1 MAHPVL
7 AARGMTKSFGANDVL
22 RDIDFEVVSGR
33 NVALCG
39 ENGAGKST
47 LIKLMT
53 GVYAPSAG
61 RVLVD
66 GEPVDFSGPKEAI
79 AAGIAVVHQEFSTLP
94 ALTVAENVFLEME
107 PRSRL
112 GLVDRRSL
120 RRDCVDLLGKLG
132 IGLDP
137 DTELDRLS
145 VAEAQMVEIAKAL
158 RSQAR
163 VLILDEPT
171 AVLSHR
177 EIDHLF
183 RILRDLRER
192 GLGLVYVSHRLDEI
206 FEICTD
212 ICVLKDGEITSAGP
226 IERYD
231 HDTVV
236 AAMVGRS
243 LGELFPPRGA
253 PVSDRAPV
261 LSVRGLAVGGRTARG
276 GQESGPGVDP
286 GVDLDVRPGEIVGLA
301 GLVGS
306 GRTELALAIFGAAP
320 GTGTVELHGTP
331 HDRRTPGKSLAAGMA
346 MLTENRGADG
356 LFLDSSVAWN
366 LAATTLGKGAR
377 ALALSPFD
385 EERRSRSVVERFGV
399 VVDHVGQP
407 ISALS
412 GGNQQK
418 VLMGRLLESAPK
430 VLVLDEPT
438 RGVDVATKA
447 EIYRTLRALAEEGVA
462 VLVIS
467 SELIEIVG
475 LCDRVLVMRDGALAG
490 ELHGDAVTEDGIM
503 AVAAARATSGD
514 GSDAHV

>member
-7 AARGMTKSFGANDVL
+7 AARGMTKSFGNNDVL
-22 RDIDFEVVSGR
+22 RNIDFDIAASR
-33 NVALCG
+33 NIALCG

-53 GVYAPSAG
+53 GIYAPTAG
-61 RVLVD
+61 QVLVD
-66 GEPVDFSGPKEAI
+66 GNPVDFSGPKEAI
-79 AAGIAVVHQEFSTLP
+79 AAGIAVVHQEFSTLR
-94 ALTVAENVFLEME
+94 ALTVAENVFMEME
-107 PRSRL
+107 PRNRL
-112 GLVDRRSL
+112 GLVDRRRL
-120 RRDCVDLLGKLG
+120 RRDCIDLLGQLG
-132 IGLDP
+132 IDLDP
-137 DTELDRLS
+137 DVELGRLS

-212 ICVLKDGEITSAGP
+212 ICVLKDGEVTSAGP
-226 IERYD
+226 IGRYD

-243 LGELFPPRGA
+243 LGELFPPKGA
-253 PVSDRAPV
+253 PVSDRTPV
-261 LSVRGLAVGGRTARG
+261 LSVRGLAVDGGTDRA
-276 GQESGPGVDP
+276 
-286 GVDLDVRPGEIVGLA
+286 DLDVRPGEIVGLA

-306 GRTELALAIFGAAP
+306 GRTELALAIFGAAT
-320 GTGTVELHGTP
+320 GAGTVELHGTAYG
-331 HDRRTPGKSLAAGMA
+331 RRTPGNSLDTGMA
-346 MLTENRGADG
+346 MLTENRKADG
-356 LFLDSSVAWN
+356 LFLDASVAWN
-366 LAATTLGKGAR
+366 FAATTLGKDAR
-377 ALALSPFD
+377 AFALSPLD
-385 EERRSRSVVERFGV
+385 EERRSRSVVERFNV
-399 VVDHVGQP
+399 AVDHVGQP

-418 VLMGRLLESAPK
+418 VLIGRLLENAPTI
-430 VLVLDEPT
+430 LLLDEPT

-447 EIYRTLRALAEEGVA
+447 EIYRTLRALAEDGVA
-462 VLVIS
+462 ILVIS

-475 LCDRVLVMRDGALAG
+475 LCDRVLVMRDGVIAA
-490 ELHGDAVTEDGIM
+490 ELDGASITEDGIM
-503 AVAAARATSGD
+503 AVAAGSGTLGD
-514 GSDAHV
+514 GIEGHV

>member
-1 MAHPVL
+1 MTHPVL
-7 AARGMTKSFGANDVL
+7 AARGLTKSFGTNDVL
-22 RDIDFEVVSGR
+22 RDIDFEVVAGR
-33 NVALCG
+33 NIALCG

-61 RVLVD
+61 QVLVD

-79 AAGIAVVHQEFSTLP
+79 SAGIAVVHQEFSTLP
-94 ALTVAENVFLEME
+94 ALTVAENVLLEME
-107 PRSRL
+107 PRNRL
-112 GLVDRRSL
+112 GLVDRRGL
-120 RRDCVDLLGKLG
+120 RRECIGLLGQLG
-132 IGLDP
+132 IELDP

-183 RILRDLRER
+183 RILRELRER

-206 FEICTD
+206 FEVCTD
-212 ICVLKDGEITSAGP
+212 ICVLKDGEITSTGP

-231 HDTVV
+231 HDAVV

-243 LGELFPPRGA
+243 LGELFPPKGA
-253 PVSDRAPV
+253 PVSDRVPA
-261 LSVRGLAVGGRTARG
+261 LSVRDLAVGGGTNRI
-276 GQESGPGVDP
+276 E
-286 GVDLDVRPGEIVGLA
+286 LDVRPGEIVGLS

-306 GRTELALAIFGAAP
+306 GRTELALAIFGAAS
-320 GTGTVELHGTP
+320 GAGTVELHGTP
-331 HDRRTPGKSLAAGMA
+331 HDRRTPGNSLAAGMA
-346 MLTENRGADG
+346 MLTENRKADG
-356 LFLDSSVAWN
+356 LFLNASVAWN

-377 ALALSPFD
+377 ALALSPLD
-385 EERRSRSVVERFGV
+385 EERRSRTVVERFSV

-418 VLMGRLLESAPK
+418 VLMGRLLENAPRI
-430 VLVLDEPT
+430 LLLDEPT
-438 RGVDVATKA
+438 RGVDIATKA
-447 EIYRTLRALAEEGVA
+447 EIYRTLRALAEGGVA
-462 VLVIS
+462 ILVIS

-490 ELHGDAVTEDGIM
+490 ELDGDSITEDGIM
-503 AVAAARATSGD
+503 AVAAARGTPGD
-514 GSDAHV
+514 GSEVHV

>member
-66 GEPVDFSGPKEAI
+66 GDPVDFSGPKEAI

-107 PRSRL
+107 PRSRF
-112 GLVDRRSL
+112 GLVDRRRL
-120 RRDCVDLLGKLG
+120 RRDCVDLLDQLG

-243 LGELFPPRGA
+243 LGELFPPKGA

-261 LSVRGLAVGGRTARG
+261 LSVRGLAAGGGTARVD
-276 GQESGPGVDP
+276 QESDP

-331 HDRRTPGKSLAAGMA
+331 HDRRTPGTSLAAGMA

-385 EERRSRSVVERFGV
+385 EERRSRSIVERFGV
-399 VVDHVGQP
+399 VVDHAGQP

-430 VLVLDEPT
+430 VLLLDEPT

-462 VLVIS
+462 VLIIS

-490 ELHGDAVTEDGIM
+490 ELHGDSITEDGIM
-503 AVAAARATSGD
+503 AVAAARATPGD
-514 GSDAHV
+514 GSDARV

>member
-7 AARGMTKSFGANDVL
+7 AARGMTKSFGTNDVL
-22 RDIDFEVVSGR
+22 RDIDFKVVSGR

-61 RVLVD
+61 QVLVD
-66 GEPVDFSGPKEAI
+66 GDPVHFSGPKEAI

-107 PRSRL
+107 PRNRL
-112 GLVDRRSL
+112 GLVDRRRL
-120 RRDCVDLLGKLG
+120 RRDCIHLLGQLG
-132 IGLDP
+132 IDLDP
-137 DTELDRLS
+137 DAELDRLS

-171 AVLSHR
+171 AVLSQR

-183 RILRDLRER
+183 RILRELRKR

-212 ICVLKDGEITSAGP
+212 ICVLKDGEVTSTGP

-243 LGELFPPRGA
+243 LGELFPPKGA

-261 LSVRGLAVGGRTARG
+261 LSVRGLAGGGGTARG
-276 GQESGPGVDP
+276 DSGVDP
-286 GVDLDVRPGEIVGLA
+286 GVALDVRPGEIVGLA

-306 GRTELALAIFGAAP
+306 GRTELALAIFGAAA

-399 VVDHVGQP
+399 VVDHVGHP

-418 VLMGRLLESAPK
+418 VLMGRLLESTPK
-430 VLVLDEPT
+430 VLLLDEPT

-503 AVAAARATSGD
+503 AIAAAGATHGD